1 MNNIILV
8 GFMGTGKTTVGKQL
22 AAQLGLPLVD
32 MDQLIETAEKKS
44 IPQIFADHGE
54 AYFRNLERNL
64 VQQLAPTNGN
74 IISTGGGIVLNTDNI
89 VDFAQY
95 GLVVCLT
102 ATPQTILQRVQDD
115 QIRPLLAG
123 EKEKQ
128 IQTLLTKRQSLYD
141 TIPFQVKTDARSPQ
155 EIVDSILIE
164 YHQQF
169 G

>member
-22 AAQLGLPLVD
+22 AAQLGLPLLD
-32 MDQLIETAEKKS
+32 MDHLIESAEEKS

-54 AYFRNLERNL
+54 AYFRDLERAL
-64 VQQLAPTNGN
+64 VKQLAPTNGN
-74 IISTGGGIVLNTDNI
+74 IISTGGGIVLNPDNL
-89 VDFAQY
+89 VDFAQH

-102 ATPQTILQRVQDD
+102 ASPQTILQRVRDD
-115 QIRPLLAG
+115 QNRPLLVG

-128 IQTLLTKRQSLYD
+128 IQTLLTQRQSLYD
-141 TIPFQVKTDARSPQ
+141 TIPFQIKTDDLSPQ
-155 EIVDSILIE
+155 EIVDSILSE

>member
-95 GLVVCLT
+95 GLVACLT

>member
-44 IPQIFADHGE
+44 IPQVFADHGE